1 MPSEGVVFL
10 SAITVIGGFVLLFPV
25 VRALAA
31 RIRAQAEAPPGQL
44 QAWREDIL
52 QELMV
57 PDALAVFIP
66 IVAIGGF
73 FTLMIVRTI
82 SKAYTAKLQVGNQ
95 AGAAGEAKQ
104 EELAAALEELRR
116 EVAELAERVDFT
128 ERLLAKQH
136 EGQKLAPP
144 R

>member
-1 MPSEGVVFL
+1 
-10 SAITVIGGFVLLFPV
+10 
-25 VRALAA
+25 
-31 RIRAQAEAPPGQL
+31 
-44 QAWREDIL
+44 
-52 QELMV
+52 
-57 PDALAVFIP
+57 
-66 IVAIGGF
+66 
-73 FTLMIVRTI
+73 
-82 SKAYTAKLQVGNQ
+82 VGNQ

-104 EELAAALEELRR
+104 EELAAAVEELRR

>member
-1 MPSEGVVFL
+1 MN
-10 SAITVIGGFVLLFPV
+10 
-25 VRALAA
+25 
-31 RIRAQAEAPPGQL
+31 
-44 QAWREDIL
+44 
-52 QELMV
+52 
-57 PDALAVFIP
+57 PDAMAVFIP

-73 FTLMIVRTI
+73 FALMIVRTL
-82 SKAYTAKLQVGNQ
+82 SKAYTAKLQAGSPP
-95 AGAAGEAKQ
+95 GAASEARH
-104 EELAAALEELRR
+104 EELAAAVEELRR

>member
-1 MPSEGVVFL
+1 
-10 SAITVIGGFVLLFPV
+10 
-25 VRALAA
+25 
-31 RIRAQAEAPPGQL
+31 
-44 QAWREDIL
+44 
-52 QELMV
+52 MV

-116 EVAELAERVDFT
+116 EVAGIAGRGDFYQ
-128 ERLLAKQH
+128 RLLAQQH
-136 EGQKLAPP
+136 AGQKLAPP
-144 R
+144 PEKAWGNPGYPGARGAETM

>member
-1 MPSEGVVFL
+1 MNPEAV
-10 SAITVIGGFVLLFPV
+10 AVL
-25 VRALAA
+25 
-31 RIRAQAEAPPGQL
+31 
-44 QAWREDIL
+44 
-52 QELMV
+52 
-57 PDALAVFIP
+57 IP

-73 FTLMIVRTI
+73 FTLMIVRAFT
-82 SKAYTAKLQVGNQ
+82 KVYTAKLQAQGQVP
-95 AGAAGEAKQ
+95 GADARH
-104 EELAAALEELRR
+104 EELAATVEELRR